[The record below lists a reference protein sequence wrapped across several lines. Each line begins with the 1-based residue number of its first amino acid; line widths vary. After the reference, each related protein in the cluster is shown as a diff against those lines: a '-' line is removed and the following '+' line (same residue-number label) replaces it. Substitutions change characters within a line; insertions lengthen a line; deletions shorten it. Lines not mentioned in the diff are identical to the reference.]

1 VDQLQPVKPVT
12 VFEAVFDQLS
22 ALLAGDAF
30 APGDRL
36 PSERELAAQL
46 QVSRPSVREAL
57 KALRMLGRVE
67 VRGRSTY
74 VKGRALDASTP
85 HLTLPLTEVELLEIH
100 EFREAIESQVAALA
114 AERATAH
121 DAAELERVFA
131 TMQQEFAH
139 DVEAFFAAERQF
151 HRTLAQAAANR
162 LLLAAHAQIH
172 EHALLQP
179 HLLPAAL
186 QGAAV
191 AGALEH
197 TLEAH
202 RKILEAVRQRDGPRA
217 RRLMREHLAH
227 LHQSIIQG
235 AVERVPAEGRAAA
248 PSLTGTTSRT
258 H

>member
-1 VDQLQPVKPVT
+1 MDQLQPVRPVT
-12 VFEAVFDQLS
+12 VFDAVFAQLA
-22 ALLAGDAF
+22 ALLASDAL

-36 PSERELAAQL
+36 PSERELAEQL

-57 KALRMLGRVE
+57 KALRMLGQVE

-74 VKGRALDASTP
+74 VKGLRPVPPVDGP
-85 HLTLPLTEVELLEIH
+85 HLILPLAEVELLEIH

-114 AERATAH
+114 AQRASAH
-121 DAAELERVFA
+121 DAEALEHIFA
-131 TMQQEFAH
+131 VMEHEFAH
-139 DVEAFFAAERQF
+139 DVAAFFAAERQF

-186 QGAAV
+186 HGAAA

-202 RKILEAVRQRDGPRA
+202 RKILEAVRQRDGPKA

-227 LHQSIIQG
+227 LRQSIIVG
-235 AVERVPAEGRAAA
+235 AFNRLPTEEPARVATR
-248 PSLTGTTSRT
+248 
-258 H
+258 

>member
-22 ALLAGDAF
+22 TLLTVDTF
-30 APGDRL
+30 ARGDRL

-74 VKGRALDASTP
+74 VKGRARHVDAP
-85 HLTLPLTEVELLEIH
+85 LTLPLAEVELLEIH
-100 EFREAIESQVAALA
+100 AFREAIESQVAAFA

-121 DAAELERVFA
+121 DAAELKRVLT

-139 DVEAFFAAERQF
+139 DIEAFFAAERQF
-151 HRTLAQAAANR
+151 HRTLAQAAAHR

-172 EHALLQP
+172 ERALPQP

-186 QGAAV
+186 RGATV
-191 AGALEH
+191 AGGLEH

-202 RKILEAVRQRDGPRA
+202 GKILEAVRQRDGPWA

-227 LHQSIIQG
+227 LRPSIIQG
-235 AVERVPAEGRAAA
+235 AVEGAVG
-248 PSLTGTTSRT
+248 SC
-258 H
+258 